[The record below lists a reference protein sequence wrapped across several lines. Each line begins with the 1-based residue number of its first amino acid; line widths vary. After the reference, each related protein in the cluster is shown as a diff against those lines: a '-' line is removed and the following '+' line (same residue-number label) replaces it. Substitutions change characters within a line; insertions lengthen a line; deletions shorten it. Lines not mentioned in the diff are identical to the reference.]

1 MFYACVPI
9 GSLEDYSQCK
19 IKYSHLEIQSKEYE
33 KDNYVYIHMYYI
45 TTLYVLVLS
54 QYKCIILV
62 ITQVRGEAE
71 DEG

>member
-33 KDNYVYIHMYYI
+33 KEYIHMYYI
-45 TTLYVLVLS
+45 ATLYVLVTF
-54 QYKCIILV
+54 QYKWVILV
-62 ITQVRGEAE
+62 ISRVRGEAE